1 MLNFIFLALTLNS
14 LVFTQYKIPKIEL
27 YVESLCPYC
36 INLLGGPITE
46 LFQYNHPNLAVV
58 DIIPYGNA
66 KEVWN
71 ETTQRW
77 DFTCQ
82 HAENECY
89 GNLIETC
96 AINLLGRVK
105 SYEVILCI
113 EENIKT
119 FNLDFDETLKNCVS
133 DKRVLDEIM
142 NCVQS
147 DIGNKY
153 QHEMALKTGA
163 HLGVP
168 WIVIDGI
175 HDDAVDELVFED
187 IIGYLCSLPHAD
199 CNDDYRFKSRVL
211 PFEKKIL
218 KEEKCEI
225 YE

>member
-1 MLNFIFLALTLNS
+1 MGF
-14 LVFTQYKIPKIEL
+14 
-27 YVESLCPYC
+27 
-36 INLLGGPITE
+36 
-46 LFQYNHPNLAVV
+46 
-58 DIIPYGNA
+58 
-66 KEVWN
+66 
-71 ETTQRW
+71 
-77 DFTCQ
+77 
-82 HAENECY
+82 
-89 GNLIETC
+89 C
-96 AINLLGRVK
+96 A
-105 SYEVILCI
+105 SFCI

-133 DKRVLDEIM
+133 DQSVLDEIM

-168 WIVIDGI
+168 WIVIDGV

-199 CNDDYRFKSRVL
+199 CKDYYRFKSRVL